1 MGRRIRIDDLAQPV
15 LSGLRDQIT
24 GLRKLTG
31 RSRAGPR
38 SRVDTASMSERDARD
53 LHPAGS
59 GLPSPAGGATQ
70 RLSRRRALG
79 LAGAGVAAM
88 TAQPLFRLAGAGAA
102 QLTGSGASATTEA
115 ACMLTPEL
123 TEGPY
128 YLDHARV
135 RRNITEGRPGRPLR
149 LLLRVVDATGCD
161 PIENAAVDIWHT
173 DAQGRYSH
181 FNAANDTFLRGVQR
195 TGPNGWVTFQS
206 LYPGWYPGRATHIHV
221 KVHIGGDTVH
231 TGQLFFPEAVT
242 TAVYRGAAYQKPGA
256 RTRNAQDGIYQQG
269 GASTILAL
277 TPVGSGYKGTLTM
290 GVQT

>member
-1 MGRRIRIDDLAQPV
+1 MP
-15 LSGLRDQIT
+15 
-24 GLRKLTG
+24 
-31 RSRAGPR
+31 
-38 SRVDTASMSERDARD
+38 ERDARD

-59 GLPSPAGGATQ
+59 ALPSPAGVATQ

-79 LAGAGVAAM
+79 LAGAGVAVM
-88 TAQPLFRLAGAGAA
+88 TAQPLFRLAGAGANAVA
-102 QLTGSGASATTEA
+102 QTAATEA

-128 YLDHARV
+128 YLDDARV
-135 RRNITEGRPGRPLR
+135 RRNITEGRPGRSLR
-149 LLLRVVDATGCD
+149 LFLRVVDATTCN

-181 FNAANDTFLRGVQR
+181 FNAANDTFLRGIQR

-221 KVHIGGDTVH
+221 KVHIGGGTVH

-242 TAVYRGAAYQKPGA
+242 TAVYRGAAYQKPGT
-256 RTRNAQDGIYQQG
+256 RTRNARDGIYQQG
-269 GASTILAL
+269 GASTVLAMA
-277 TPVGSGYKGTLTM
+277 PAGSGYQGRLTM
-290 GVQT
+290 GVQA